1 MIKTGKPVHLVLSQD
16 KSRMLKRG
24 FPWVYAHNLTGL
36 PKAEPGAI
44 SILKDKS
51 GDIIAKGFYDPESHL
66 AFRVLTVEK
75 ENLEPE
81 LIRKRISRAINF
93 RAQSFGGDTTGYR
106 IINGEGDLLPGLILD
121 RYGDVAVMQY
131 DGAGPRNF
139 YDHKLIAEE
148 VLKSGIVSAVYY
160 KPRHN
165 DNEKGHVLA
174 GEIKNLEVEFLENG
188 ARFTVNI
195 KEGQKT
201 GFFLDQRENRFKIRE
216 LSKNL
221 TVLNLFSY
229 TGGFSVNAGLG
240 GAKEVVSVDLAKPAV
255 EASTK
260 QWQLNDLPAEKHQG
274 VAVDAFKFIDEAKA
288 QKKLWDL
295 VIVDPPSFTHSEE
308 SLEAARNSYHS
319 LISSSMGLVRQ
330 GGLMAA
336 ASCTSRVT
344 PVMFLELCEKALSSA
359 RRQGIVLVV
368 NGQPHDHPFP
378 MACQE
383 LRYLKFILMRIL

>member
-1 MIKTGKPVHLVLSQD
+1 MH
-16 KSRMLKRG
+16 
-24 FPWVYAHNLTGL
+24 AHNLAGL
-36 PKAEPGAI
+36 PKADPGSIA
-44 SILKDKS
+44 ILKDKS
-51 GDIIAKGFYDPESHL
+51 GVILAKGFYDPASHL
-66 AFRVLTVEK
+66 AFRVLTVDK
-75 ENLEPE
+75 ETLEPE
-81 LIRKRISRAINF
+81 LIKNRIARAFDF
-93 RAQSFGGDTTGYR
+93 RAHSFGADTTGYR

-121 RYGDVAVMQY
+121 RYGEVAVMQY

-148 VLKSGIVSAVYY
+148 VLKSGLVSSVYY

-165 DNEKGHVLA
+165 DSEKGHVLA

-201 GFFLDQRENRFKIRE
+201 GFFLDQRENRFKIRQ

-240 GAKEVVSVDLAKPAV
+240 GAKEVISVDLAKPAV
-255 EASTK
+255 EAATK
-260 QWQLNDLPAEKHQG
+260 QWNLNELPLDKHQG
-274 VAVDAFKFIDEAKA
+274 VAIDAFKFIDEAKS

-319 LISSSMGLVRQ
+319 LISNSMGLVKP

-383 LRYLKFILMRIL
+383 LRYLKFILMRVL